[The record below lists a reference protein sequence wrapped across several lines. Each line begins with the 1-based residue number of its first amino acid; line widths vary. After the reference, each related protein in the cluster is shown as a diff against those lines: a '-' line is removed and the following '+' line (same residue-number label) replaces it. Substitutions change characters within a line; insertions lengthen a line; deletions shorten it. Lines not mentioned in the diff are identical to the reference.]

1 MSIGVCLTL
10 SASFQI
16 SLSLAH
22 TQTHSGMHA
31 VCAHTS
37 KHTQSSLALS
47 QANANTSSAAL
58 SPRKQARTNIQA
70 QCKSMVESRRRPMK
84 NACPLACFI
93 KNTHWD
99 SIHISAEKPQ
109 RNINYVSSLG
119 GSVGRNE
126 AKAQYVI
133 YTVILMKGSLYL
145 HLQGQHC
152 FRKL

>member
-1 MSIGVCLTL
+1 MSIGVCFVL
-10 SASFQI
+10 SVSFQF
-16 SLSLAH
+16 SLSCTH
-22 TQTHSGMHA
+22 TDTLMHA

-47 QANANTSSAAL
+47 QANANTSKAAL
-58 SPRKQARTNIQA
+58 SPHKQARTNIQA
-70 QCKSMVESRRRPMK
+70 QCKCMVESRRRPMK
-84 NACPLACFI
+84 NACPFACFI

-126 AKAQYVI
+126 AKAQYGI
-133 YTVILMKGSLYL
+133 HTVLLMKESLYL
-145 HLQGQHC
+145 QLQGQHC
-152 FRKL
+152 WRKL